1 MGSTLSQ
8 ALQRVSRTDP
18 EHSVGQAGMPR
29 QIVAPS
35 TKNQR
40 LTVCA
45 RVSAEC
51 RHMDA
56 AELDRIVAALKDAI
70 AKARVL
76 AATDLAIGPGV
87 RGVIRHAR
95 AMHDLFVEALIANEP
110 LATVQYRGIAG
121 ATGNAIGEL
130 EALVARADGK
140 IN

>member
-1 MGSTLSQ
+1 
-8 ALQRVSRTDP
+8 
-18 EHSVGQAGMPR
+18 
-29 QIVAPS
+29 
-35 TKNQR
+35 
-40 LTVCA
+40 
-45 RVSAEC
+45 
-51 RHMDA
+51 MDA

-76 AATDLAIGPGV
+76 TASDLAIGPGV
-87 RGVIRHAR
+87 RGVNRHACE
-95 AMHDLFVEALIANEP
+95 MHDLFVEALIANEP